1 MDRAQKEQLVT
12 SLHEVF
18 DNTNA
23 VVVAHY
29 AGLSVAEMSKLRGE
43 MKRAGATLKV
53 AKNRLVKLALPGT
66 PAQGIAE
73 LFQGPTAIAY
83 SDDPVAAPKVAVTFA
98 KENEKFVVLGGAMG
112 ATVLDVQGIE
122 ALASLPS
129 LDELRGKIA
138 GLVARPAAKIAQ
150 VLVAPAGQ
158 VARVLN
164 ARATKDEAA

>member
-18 DNTNA
+18 ANTNA

-66 PAQGIAE
+66 PAQDIAE

-98 KENEKFVVLGGAMG
+98 KENDKFVVLGGAMG
-112 ATVLDVQGIE
+112 STVLDIQGIE

-129 LDELRGKIA
+129 LDELRGKLA
-138 GLVARPAAKIAQ
+138 GLIARPAAKIAQ

-164 ARATKDEAA
+164 AHATKDEAA